1 MEKQVQPTLNAKDI
15 EIIRYY
21 VENEN
26 RELYFNYLAQK
37 AGNDGYG
44 LLALGV
50 VRNDNAP
57 GATANNF
64 AAQQAARDGV
74 VMKESGWQDLGVA
87 LIERDFGLREGH
99 YLAGRAD
106 LALNL
111 PVRDVQ
117 VSHDPTFVEKGID
130 RDGWTPRK
138 LLEAARDHGGEA
150 EAEKVWTMLLDN
162 RNHGADRAVETTRVL
177 LTTYNDEG
185 PKMEAYVADMS
196 RARVPAGLQPTP
208 NADPDRIELRG
219 QTYQY
224 QPEGGQWR
232 RDIEVKV
239 SVPLGPLPIP
249 VGSFSPASVP
259 VTDKATLEYL
269 DDARHVRQQR
279 QDLRDD
285 FHPED
290 PNRNRPIMKSP
301 QVLAGVGAP
310 EHASPAQL
318 AQATDPRSPDHARN
332 GLYQQCAA
340 GVRGLDAEVGKGW
353 DRHSECMTASL
364 TTLAATNRLDRVDQV
379 LLTAPSQGKAGGD
392 HVFVVQGALDDPT
405 HRRAHMPT
413 AQAITTPPEQ
423 SFQQLAALDQERARA
438 PAMQMEHAQA
448 DPARSSA
455 AMQI

>member
-1 MEKQVQPTLNAKDI
+1 MEKSAKPGLDSKDI
-15 EIIRYY
+15 EILQFY
-21 VENEN
+21 VENGN
-26 RELYFNYLAQK
+26 RELYFNYLSQK
-37 AGNDGYG
+37 PGNDGYG

-64 AAQQAARDGV
+64 ANQQAARDGKA
-74 VMKESGWQDLGVA
+74 MKESDWQAFGVDLIG
-87 LIERDFGLREGH
+87 RD
-99 YLAGRAD
+99 LAARLPYMSAGQPD

-111 PVRDVQ
+111 PTLDVQ
-117 VSHDPTFVEKGID
+117 GYHDASLERREIS
-130 RDGWTPRK
+130 RNGWTPRQ
-138 LLEAARDHGGEA
+138 LLEAAREHGGEA
-150 EAEKVWTMLLDN
+150 EAERVWTVLLDN
-162 RNHGADRAVETTRVL
+162 RNAGTDRALETTKLL
-177 LTTYNDEG
+177 LTTYNDDG
-185 PKMEAYVADMS
+185 PKMEAYLADMS
-196 RARVPAGLQPTP
+196 RARLPAGLQPTP
-208 NADPDRIELRG
+208 NTDPNRIELRG

-224 QPEGGQWR
+224 NAEGGQWR
-232 RDIEVKV
+232 REIEVKV

-269 DDARHVRQQR
+269 DDARRVRQQR

-301 QVLAGVGAP
+301 QVLAEVGAP

-318 AQATDPRSPDHARN
+318 AQDTDPRSPDHARN

-379 LLTAPSQGKAGGD
+379 VLTAPSQGKAGGD
-392 HVFVVQGALDDPT
+392 HVFVVQGALDDPA

-448 DPARSSA
+448 DPARASA

>member
-1 MEKQVQPTLNAKDI
+1 MAGLNEQDI
-15 EIIRYY
+15 KVLKSYADAG
-21 VENEN
+21 N
-26 RELYFNYLAQK
+26 RELYFNFLAQK
-37 AGNDGYG
+37 DGSDGYG
-44 LLALGV
+44 QLALGV

-57 GATANNF
+57 GATANSF
-64 AAQQAARDGV
+64 ADRQARADGV
-74 VMKESGWQDLGVA
+74 VMNEGQWQAFGVELMQRDL
-87 LIERDFGLREGH
+87 ELRRAQ
-99 YLAGRAD
+99 LAEGRAD

-111 PVRDVQ
+111 PVKQ
-117 VSHDPTFVEKGID
+117 IQQSHDPAFERRGIHPSA
-130 RDGWTPRK
+130 WTPYV
-138 LLEAARDHGGEA
+138 LLEAARAKGGEREA
-150 EAEKVWTMLLDN
+150 EAVWKVLLDN
-162 RNHGADRAVETTRVL
+162 QRDGLVRAGKTTAMVMD
-177 LTTYNDEG
+177 TYRDHIKDPEG
-185 PKMEAYVADMS
+185 YLANMAQ
-196 RARVPAGLQPTP
+196 ARLPHGLQPTP
-208 NADPDRIELRG
+208 NVDPDRIELRG

-224 QPEGGQWR
+224 NAEGGQWR
-232 RDIEVKV
+232 REIEVKV

-269 DDARHVRQQR
+269 DDARRVRQQR

-301 QVLAGVGAP
+301 QVLAEVGAQ

-318 AQATDPRSPDHARN
+318 AQAADPRSPDHARN

-379 LLTAPSQGKAGGD
+379 VLTAPSQGKAGGD
-392 HVFVVQGALDDPT
+392 HVFVVQGALDDPA

-448 DPARSSA
+448 DPARASA

>member
-1 MEKQVQPTLNAKDI
+1 MEKQVQPALNAKDI
-15 EIIRYY
+15 EILRYY

-232 RDIEVKV
+232 PGHRGE
-239 SVPLGPLPIP
+239 GQRAA
-249 VGSFSPASVP
+249 G
-259 VTDKATLEYL
+259 AT
-269 DDARHVRQQR
+269 A
-279 QDLRDD
+279 
-285 FHPED
+285 D
-290 PNRNRPIMKSP
+290 PSGILQPS
-301 QVLAGVGAP
+301 VGAGDGQG
-310 EHASPAQL
+310 H
-318 AQATDPRSPDHARN
+318 PRVP
-332 GLYQQCAA
+332 
-340 GVRGLDAEVGKGW
+340 
-353 DRHSECMTASL
+353 
-364 TTLAATNRLDRVDQV
+364 
-379 LLTAPSQGKAGGD
+379 
-392 HVFVVQGALDDPT
+392 
-405 HRRAHMPT
+405 
-413 AQAITTPPEQ
+413 
-423 SFQQLAALDQERARA
+423 
-438 PAMQMEHAQA
+438 
-448 DPARSSA
+448 
-455 AMQI
+455 